1 VKNHNGHDS
10 MMDYVIN
17 NIDHFKE
24 LTSYY
29 KTMKE
34 VWEKSDPIF
43 KEEINAEYKNKV
55 KYIICTEISRA
66 LACSYEDVIIFYE
79 DKDLEFLFN

>member
-1 VKNHNGHDS
+1 VKNHNGHES

-29 KTMKE
+29 KTVKE

-43 KEEINAEYKNKV
+43 KEEINAEYKNKI
-55 KYIICTEISRA
+55 KYTICTEISRA
-66 LACSYEDVIIFYE
+66 LVCSYEDVIIFYE
-79 DKDLEFLFN
+79 DKGLEFLFI